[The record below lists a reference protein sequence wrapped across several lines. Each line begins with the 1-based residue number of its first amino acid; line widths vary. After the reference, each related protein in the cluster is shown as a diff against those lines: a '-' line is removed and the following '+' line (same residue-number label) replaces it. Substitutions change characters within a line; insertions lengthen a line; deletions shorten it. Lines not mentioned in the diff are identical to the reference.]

1 MDEMRSSVR
10 IVGHFGSRRNKIITL
25 TNHKPNC
32 GKSSGRIL
40 QKESYVKNVSR
51 DGAEVNSQSAITFIW
66 LMKDVE
72 KHAKSTTDV

>member
-1 MDEMRSSVR
+1 MGSPRDE
-10 IVGHFGSRRNKIITL
+10 FK
-25 TNHKPNC
+25 K
-32 GKSSGRIL
+32 K
-40 QKESYVKNVSR
+40 SYVKNVSR